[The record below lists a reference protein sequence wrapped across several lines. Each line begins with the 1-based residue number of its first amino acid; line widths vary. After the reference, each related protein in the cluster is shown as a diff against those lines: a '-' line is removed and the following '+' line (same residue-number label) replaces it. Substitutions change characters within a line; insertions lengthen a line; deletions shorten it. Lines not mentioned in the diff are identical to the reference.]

1 MKKTIGNIIFIIY
14 AIIAVFVTICLL
26 SFNEFKVSEF
36 GDTSLVIVD
45 NQDLE
50 PNFNEGDLVLVD
62 KGKRIREGDTI
73 FFYNTSADVVEVTL
87 AQVQKIEKVSNLEY
101 TYTVEGDVAI
111 SSEYVLGNAEDVTK
125 ISNVGTVLGVL
136 ESKWGFL
143 ILIVF
148 PSLLAFIYEITVVF
162 TEIREGKK
170 DDDEESED
178 EETDDS
184 KNKKDKV
191 KEPVKNNNKKI
202 EQTKEN
208 DKKEEIE
215 ETEEPEE
222 VIEAEEVVEEEVKE
236 EPKKTTKKT
245 TKKATT
251 KKKQEPK
258 LEDDSNEEK

>member
-1 MKKTIGNIIFIIY
+1 MY
-14 AIIAVFVTICLL
+14 
-26 SFNEFKVSEF
+26 
-36 GDTSLVIVD
+36 
-45 NQDLE
+45 
-50 PNFNEGDLVLVD
+50 
-62 KGKRIREGDTI
+62 KRQI
-73 FFYNTSADVVEVTL
+73 FFYNTSADAVEVTL

-208 DKKEEIE
+208 DKKEVIE
-215 ETEEPEE
+215 ESEEPEE
-222 VIEAEEVVEEEVKE
+222 VIEAKEEVKE

>member
-1 MKKTIGNIIFIIY
+1 MKKTISNIIFIIY

-73 FFYNTSADVVEVTL
+73 FFYNTSADAVEVTL

-178 EETDDS
+178 EETDDT

-191 KEPVKNNNKKI
+191 KETVKNNNKKI
-202 EQTKEN
+202 EQSKEN

-215 ETEEPEE
+215 ESEEPEE
-222 VIEAEEVVEEEVKE
+222 VAEEVKE
-236 EPKKTTKKT
+236 EPKKT

>member
-73 FFYNTSADVVEVTL
+73 FFYNTSADAVEVTL

-191 KEPVKNNNKKI
+191 KEPVKNNNNKKI

-215 ETEEPEE
+215 ESEEPEE
-222 VIEAEEVVEEEVKE
+222 VIEVEEVVEE